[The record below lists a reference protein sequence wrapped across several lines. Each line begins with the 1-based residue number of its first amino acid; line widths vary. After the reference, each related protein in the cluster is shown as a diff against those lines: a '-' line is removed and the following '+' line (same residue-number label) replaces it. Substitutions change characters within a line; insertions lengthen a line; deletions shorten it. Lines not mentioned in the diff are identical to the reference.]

1 MGSLIEG
8 AHIKN
13 IAEKGGVCSRGAFNR
28 GGAFIQI
35 ITVCQLTCLPSIF
48 DLNKWVQGYFGTRQS
63 RKL

>member
-28 GGAFIQI
+28 GGRLFKSLRYVNLL
-35 ITVCQLTCLPSIF
+35 VCQVYSI
-48 DLNKWVQGYFGTRQS
+48 
-63 RKL
+63 

>member
-13 IAEKGGVCSRGAFNR
+13 IAEKGGVCSRGR
-28 GGAFIQI
+28 LIGGAFIQI